1 MSAVFLNMAG
11 AKHICIL
18 LRLFVC
24 LEKSKE
30 TEIYT
35 AVKKLSARII
45 TVGNAFAVEIDSWRA
60 GRREAL
66 TEDM

>member
-1 MSAVFLNMAG
+1 MSAVFLNMTG

-24 LEKSKE
+24 LGKSEE

-35 AVKKLSARII
+35 AVKKLSALII
-45 TVGNAFAVEIDSWRA
+45 TVGNALDAVIDSWRE

>member
-1 MSAVFLNMAG
+1 MSAMFLNMAR

-18 LRLFVC
+18 LSLFVC
-24 LEKSKE
+24 LGESEE

-35 AVKKLSARII
+35 AVKKLSALII
-45 TVGNAFAVEIDSWRA
+45 TVGNTLDAVIDSWRE
-60 GRREAL
+60 GRREVL